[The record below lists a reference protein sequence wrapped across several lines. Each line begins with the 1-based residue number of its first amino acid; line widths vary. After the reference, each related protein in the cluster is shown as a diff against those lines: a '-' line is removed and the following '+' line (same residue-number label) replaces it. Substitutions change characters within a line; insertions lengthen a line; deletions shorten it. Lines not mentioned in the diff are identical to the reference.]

1 MTAHQQARNG
11 SAIIARFNWS
21 NDDWADTWLPWVRVA
36 AVFAA
41 GDRDGVKEI
50 LHGDHGDGAAEILQG
65 IAETKAHLEELV
77 KLTETALERAAELKR
92 H

>member
-1 MTAHQQARNG
+1 MTAHQQARDP

-50 LHGDHGDGAAEILQG
+50 LHDDHVVAAEILQG
-65 IAETKAHLEELV
+65 ILETKAHLEELV